1 MRADGSEDQ
10 DVLNLRC
17 SEASLPG
24 SNLATLETTNT
35 YHGVTERHAYR
46 RVYDDRIDLTFYVD
60 AEKYLAIRFFE
71 SWINGIMLQDT
82 DNGKSPIDSTYTY
95 RARYSEDYVSP
106 QGLKVRKFERDF
118 DRTGSVLEYTFV
130 NSYPFSISAMP
141 VSYESSSLLK
151 CTVSFSY
158 LRYVLNELKDTS
170 AFGSRQTPALNKQL
184 LESFADQ
191 AAFKEEFDVFT
202 RDKALWKPEQ
212 IKEKEDA
219 LGKKQAELQAAQMEI
234 QQEFYAA
241 QNEAFQKIFEQV
253 KTVVD
258 TVSKEKGY
266 SLVLSSSQVVS
277 FPSANDI
284 TESVAE
290 KLEG

>member
-1 MRADGSEDQ
+1 MPKIRSVTDIKSKLLRPALTSFYEVDIDLPKGDGVLASRLSALRADGSEDQ

-71 SWINGIMLQDT
+71 TWIDGIMLQDT
-82 DNGKSPIDSTYTY
+82 DNANPPAAGKGPIDSTYTY
-95 RARYSEDYVSP
+95 RSRYSDNYVSP

-118 DRTGSVLEYTFV
+118 EYSNSILEYTFV

-141 VSYESSSLLK
+141 ISYETSSLLK

-158 LRYVLNELKDTS
+158 LRYVVNELQGNNT
-170 AFGSRQTPALNKQL
+170 FGSRQTPALNKQL
-184 LESFADQ
+184 AESFADQ
-191 AAFKEEFDVFT
+191 AAFNSFTNASEISRDVS
-202 RDKALWKPEQ
+202 RLKVSLPETAD
-212 IKEKEDA
+212 ID
-219 LGKKQAELQAAQMEI
+219 
-234 QQEFYAA
+234 FSS
-241 QNEAFQKIFEQV
+241 AF
-253 KTVVD
+253 
-258 TVSKEKGY
+258 
-266 SLVLSSSQVVS
+266 L
-277 FPSANDI
+277 
-284 TESVAE
+284 
-290 KLEG
+290 

>member
-1 MRADGSEDQ
+1 MPKIRSVSDIKSKLLRPALTSFYEVDIDLPKGDGVLASRLSALRADGSEDQ

-71 SWINGIMLQDT
+71 TWIDGIMLQDT
-82 DNGKSPIDSTYTY
+82 DNANPPTAGKGPIDPTYTY
-95 RARYSEDYVSP
+95 RSRYSNNYVSP

-118 DRTGSVLEYTFV
+118 DTSGSILEYTFV

-158 LRYVLNELKDTS
+158 LRYVLNELNDTNL
-170 AFGSRQTPALNKQL
+170 FGSRQTPALNKQL
-184 LESFADQ
+184 AQSFADQ
-191 AAFKEEFDVFT
+191 AAFNSFTNAPDLGLNLSKPLTSSTNFFDG
-202 RDKALWKPEQ
+202 E
-212 IKEKEDA
+212 
-219 LGKKQAELQAAQMEI
+219 
-234 QQEFYAA
+234 
-241 QNEAFQKIFEQV
+241 
-253 KTVVD
+253 
-258 TVSKEKGY
+258 
-266 SLVLSSSQVVS
+266 SLP
-277 FPSANDI
+277 FNPF
-284 TESVAE
+284 
-290 KLEG
+290 

>member
-1 MRADGSEDQ
+1 MPTIRSVTDIKSKLLRPALTSFYEVDIDLPKGDGVLASRLSALRADGSEDQ

-71 SWINGIMLQDT
+71 TWIDGIMLQDT
-82 DNGKSPIDSTYTY
+82 DNANPPTAGKGPIDPTYTY
-95 RARYSEDYVSP
+95 RSRYSNNYVSP

-118 DRTGSVLEYTFV
+118 ETSNSILEYTFV

-141 VSYESSSLLK
+141 ISYETSSLLK

-158 LRYVLNELKDTS
+158 LRYVLNELNDTNL
-170 AFGSRQTPALNKQL
+170 FGSRQTPALNKQL
-184 LESFADQ
+184 AQSFADQ
-191 AAFKEEFDVFT
+191 AAFNSFTNAPDLGLNLSKPLTSSTNFFDG
-202 RDKALWKPEQ
+202 E
-212 IKEKEDA
+212 
-219 LGKKQAELQAAQMEI
+219 
-234 QQEFYAA
+234 
-241 QNEAFQKIFEQV
+241 
-253 KTVVD
+253 
-258 TVSKEKGY
+258 
-266 SLVLSSSQVVS
+266 SLP
-277 FPSANDI
+277 FNPF
-284 TESVAE
+284 
-290 KLEG
+290 

>member
-1 MRADGSEDQ
+1 MPKIRSVTDIKSKLLRPALTSFYEVDIDLPKGDGVLASRLSALRADGSEDQ

-71 SWINGIMLQDT
+71 TWIDGIMLQDT
-82 DNGKSPIDSTYTY
+82 DNGKSPIDPTYTY
-95 RARYSEDYVSP
+95 RSRYSNNYVSP

-118 DRTGSVLEYTFV
+118 DTSGSILEYTFV

-158 LRYVLNELKDTS
+158 LRYVLNELNDTNL
-170 AFGSRQTPALNKQL
+170 FGSRQTPALNKQL
-184 LESFADQ
+184 AQSFADQ
-191 AAFKEEFDVFT
+191 AAFNSFTNAPDLGLNLSKPLTSSTNFFDG
-202 RDKALWKPEQ
+202 E
-212 IKEKEDA
+212 
-219 LGKKQAELQAAQMEI
+219 
-234 QQEFYAA
+234 
-241 QNEAFQKIFEQV
+241 
-253 KTVVD
+253 
-258 TVSKEKGY
+258 
-266 SLVLSSSQVVS
+266 SLP
-277 FPSANDI
+277 FNPF
-284 TESVAE
+284 
-290 KLEG
+290 

>member
-1 MRADGSEDQ
+1 MPKIRSVTDIKSKLLRPALTSFYEVDIDLPKGDGVLAGRLSSLRADGSEDQ

-46 RVYDDRIDLTFYVD
+46 RVYDDRLDLTFYVD

-71 SWINGIMLQDT
+71 RWINGIMKEDT
-82 DNGKSPIDSTYTY
+82 LDSDDGKSPLDPTFTY
-95 RARYSEDYVSP
+95 RSKYSEDYVSP

-191 AAFKEEFDVFT
+191 AAFNSLAEVPD
-202 RDKALWKPEQ
+202 
-212 IKEKEDA
+212 
-219 LGKKQAELQAAQMEI
+219 LGLNISGLQSDI
-234 QQEFYAA
+234 DFSS
-241 QNEAFQKIFEQV
+241 AFR
-253 KTVVD
+253 
-258 TVSKEKGY
+258 
-266 SLVLSSSQVVS
+266 
-277 FPSANDI
+277 
-284 TESVAE
+284 
-290 KLEG
+290 

>member
-1 MRADGSEDQ
+1 MPTIRSVSDIKSKLLRPALTSFYEVEIDLPKGDGVLANRLSELRADGSEDQ

-46 RVYDDRIDLTFYVD
+46 RVYDDRLDLTFYVD

-71 SWINGIMLQDT
+71 TWINGIMKEDT
-82 DNGKSPIDSTYTY
+82 LDSDDGKSPLDPTFTY
-95 RARYSEDYVSP
+95 RSKYSEDYVSP

-118 DRTGSVLEYTFV
+118 DRTGSILEYTFV

-170 AFGSRQTPALNKQL
+170 TFGSRQTPALNKQL
-184 LESFADQ
+184 AQSFADQ
-191 AAFKEEFDVFT
+191 AAFNSLAEVPD
-202 RDKALWKPEQ
+202 
-212 IKEKEDA
+212 
-219 LGKKQAELQAAQMEI
+219 LGLNISGLQSDI
-234 QQEFYAA
+234 DFSS
-241 QNEAFQKIFEQV
+241 AFR
-253 KTVVD
+253 
-258 TVSKEKGY
+258 
-266 SLVLSSSQVVS
+266 
-277 FPSANDI
+277 
-284 TESVAE
+284 
-290 KLEG
+290 

>member
-1 MRADGSEDQ
+1 MPKIRSVTDIKSKLLRPALTSFYEVDIDLPKGDGVLASRLSALRADGSEDQ

-71 SWINGIMLQDT
+71 TWIDGIMLQDT
-82 DNGKSPIDSTYTY
+82 DNANPPTAGKGPIDPTYTY
-95 RARYSEDYVSP
+95 RSRYSNNYVSP

-184 LESFADQ
+184 AQSFADQ
-191 AAFKEEFDVFT
+191 AAFNSFTNAPDLGLNLSKPLTSSTNFFDG
-202 RDKALWKPEQ
+202 E
-212 IKEKEDA
+212 
-219 LGKKQAELQAAQMEI
+219 
-234 QQEFYAA
+234 
-241 QNEAFQKIFEQV
+241 
-253 KTVVD
+253 
-258 TVSKEKGY
+258 
-266 SLVLSSSQVVS
+266 SLPFNL
-277 FPSANDI
+277 F
-284 TESVAE
+284 
-290 KLEG
+290 